1 MPNSL
6 KNLVKSAIK
15 QTTKIISKTKAGSYF
30 FDLALNESMNRITS
44 IVYNGVELSFA
55 TPNQL
60 KCLLTRHLEIHTTK
74 FGLDLDFPST
84 NYKLC

>member
-30 FDLALNESMNRITS
+30 FDLALNESMKWI
-44 IVYNGVELSFA
+44 
-55 TPNQL
+55 PNF
-60 KCLLTRHLEIHTTK
+60 ES
-74 FGLDLDFPST
+74 D
-84 NYKLC
+84 